1 MDAIVEHPAAL
12 ETQAAEEP
20 RPTVEEAQAAVRT
33 LLAFI
38 GENPEREGLRD
49 TPRRGVRTFEELYGG
64 YGQSPSTV
72 LERVFEDVGYDDMV
86 VQRDI
91 PFTSHC
97 DHHMLPFTGHVHLAY
112 YPREGVVG
120 LSKIAR
126 VIDIYARRLQ
136 TQEHLTGQISRAIG
150 EGLKPRGVAVLVE
163 AQHSCMAMRG
173 IHKEGVSTVTH
184 RFTGVFQD
192 NPVEQQRFLDF
203 IRRGDGR

>member
-1 MDAIVEHPAAL
+1 MDAVVKHPAAL
-12 ETQAAEEP
+12 KPQTADAP
-20 RPTVEEAQAAVRT
+20 RPSVEEAQAAVRT

-38 GENPEREGLRD
+38 GEDPEREGLRD
-49 TPRRGVRTFEELYGG
+49 TPRRVVRTFEELYGG
-64 YGQSPSTV
+64 YGLSPNTV

-86 VQRDI
+86 VLRDI

-97 DHHMLPFTGHVHLAY
+97 EHHMLPFTGHVHVAY
-112 YPREGVVG
+112 YPSEGVVG

-136 TQEHLTGQISRAIG
+136 TQEQLTAQISRAIDD
-150 EGLKPRGVAVLVE
+150 GLKPRGVAVLVE

-173 IHKEGVSTVTH
+173 VQKPGVSTVTN
-184 RFTGVFQD
+184 RFTGLFQD

-203 IRRGDGR
+203 IRRRDGR